1 MQTWKKKLVVSQL
14 ALACTLA
21 IASQANAATYDT
33 WGYHDNPTTELDW
46 SNMDAMGSD
55 GNYVTY
61 DGFVYYNNASGD
73 FDQNFNGDTVNGT
86 ISTYYLNHDYTD
98 GTNGNAN
105 ELNIANSVIHG
116 SITSM
121 LPMGTSSDGSWVY
134 QYSEYNTD
142 NTNRVIDQNWH
153 DGDVF
158 TLNISNSIVDDD
170 YEGLYF
176 TDTYQDGDVTKTK
189 YETFYTTAGE
199 GYQYAELFENGG
211 VGIGLAVN
219 LDVES
224 NINVS
229 NNSHIAG
236 ISLAQGNTTNDA
248 YTTESHSWDNNINV
262 VDSTVTSGSV
272 SWDENGSAEYHFG
285 NSDEP
290 SDYSGDNHNPND
302 IALSFIDSS
311 ASDYRMVN
319 TATFTNSE
327 LLGDVYFQST
337 WNNNFYPEKH
347 LVDGTTDTWTNGGW
361 ADDDQN
367 VDHLTLT
374 LNHSKWVGAAYANT
388 KELTSNNIVDVAPNS
403 LDPDAEY
410 DYNRDA
416 WGRINNAE
424 TFQSGIFDVVLNNGS
439 EWDTTKDSLIDTL
452 AINSGSQVN
461 VADTSTLTSDS
472 IVLKDGSAMNISEGG
487 AVSTDNL
494 TIDSYSTVTLSDEVS
509 ASWSGNQEA
518 LYANHI
524 TVTNGGV
531 LDVQTSNTGA
541 SSVFDTDTLN
551 LTSGD
556 VAHSSDYVNSGVFNI
571 HSNDYV
577 LNADLVNNRTN
588 DKTQANY
595 GYGTIAM
602 NSDGHLTVN
611 GNGNLTTDYAD
622 EVDGTDDVYSDANDN
637 VVAATGNYKV
647 RIDDAT
653 GAGSIADY
661 KGKEIIYVDDINTN
675 ATFSAANKADLGAYT
690 YQAQQQGNTV
700 VLQQMELTDYA
711 NMALSIPSANT
722 NIWNLQQ
729 DTLSTRLTSA
739 RHGFDDNGGAWVSYF
754 GGSFSADNDTINYD
768 QDVNGI
774 MVGIDT
780 KIDGNNAKWIV
791 GAAAALA
798 KGDMSDRTGQVDQDS
813 QSAYIYSSA
822 RFANDIFVDGNLSY
836 SRFDNDLT
844 ANMSNG
850 AYVDGNT
857 TADAW
862 GFGLKLGYDWKVNDA
877 GYVTPYASINGLFQ
891 SGDSY
896 RLSNDANV
904 GGQDYDSLRY
914 EAGVD
919 AGYTFNYG
927 DQAMT
932 PYFKLAYVYDDSDND
947 SDFNGDNIDNGVKG
961 SAVRVGVG
969 SQFSFTKNFSANTGV
984 TYVGGGDVD
993 QDWAASA
1000 GVKYTW

>member
-21 IASQANAATYDT
+21 IASQANATTYDT
-33 WGYHDNPTTELDW
+33 WTYVDNPTTALDW
-46 SNMDAMGSD
+46 GNMDNPGTVD
-55 GNYVTY
+55 GNYVNY
-61 DGFVYYNNASGD
+61 SGFVYYNNTNGD
-73 FDQNFNGDTVNGT
+73 FDQSFNGDTVNGT

-98 GTNGNAN
+98 GTAGNAN
-105 ELNIANSVIHG
+105 ELNITDSVIHG
-116 SITSM
+116 SITSE
-121 LPMGTSSDGSWVY
+121 LPFGYYGTHIDDQGTLVYDGY
-134 QYSEYNTD
+134 RYNNGTTVD
-142 NTNRVIDQNWH
+142 AHDWI

-158 TLNISNSIVDDD
+158 TLNIAHSTIDDD
-170 YEGLYF
+170 YEALYF
-176 TDTYQDGDVTKTK
+176 TDSYKDGDVTKSTD
-189 YETFYTTAGE
+189 EAFFTA
-199 GYQYAELFENGG
+199 LG
-211 VGIGLAVN
+211 VAVDLN
-219 LDVES
+219 VES
-224 NINVS
+224 NINITD
-229 NNSHIAG
+229 NSRVAG
-236 ISLAQGNTTNDA
+236 IALSQGDTTEDA
-248 YTTESHSWDNNINV
+248 YTTGDHQWDNNIKV
-262 VDSTVTSGSV
+262 VNSTVTSGSV
-272 SWDENGSAEYHFG
+272 YPLEEITGHFG

-290 SDYSGDNHNPND
+290 SDYNGSYTSHGVTDD
-302 IALSFIDSS
+302 TALAFIDSN

-319 TATFTNSE
+319 KVEFDNST
-327 LLGDVYFQST
+327 LMGDVYFEST
-337 WNNNFYPEKH
+337 FNHDFSANGR
-347 LVDGTTDTWTNGGW
+347 LVDGSDKVYTHGGW

-374 LNHSKWVGAAYANT
+374 LDHSKWIGAAYIDYDQVEYNNT
-388 KELTSNNIVDVAPNS
+388 FGWADVAPNS
-403 LDPDAEY
+403 LDPDASYSY
-410 DYNRDA
+410 DN
-416 WGRINNAE
+416 WGRTDNADI
-424 TFQSGIFDVVLNNGS
+424 FQSGIFDVVLNNGS
-439 EWDTTKDSLIDTL
+439 EWDTTKDSLIDSL
-452 AINSGSQVN
+452 AINTGSQVN
-461 VADTSTLTSDS
+461 VADGSSLTSDS
-472 IVLKDGSAMNISEGG
+472 IILTDGSALNISEDG
-487 AVSTDNL
+487 VVDTDNL
-494 TIDSYSTVTLSDEVS
+494 TIDSYSTVKLSDEVNS
-509 ASWSGNQEA
+509 SWSKDGAA

-541 SSVFDTDTLN
+541 SSLFETDTLN

-556 VAHSSDYVNSGVFNI
+556 VAHSNDYVNSGVFNI

-611 GNGNLTTDYAD
+611 GNGNLATDSSTNVNPD
-622 EVDGTDDVYSDANDN
+622 EVDNNDNVYAGGNDN

-647 RIDDAT
+647 RIDNAT

-661 KGKEIIYVDDINTN
+661 KGKELIYVDDVNTN

-690 YQAQQQGNTV
+690 YQAQQEGNTV
-700 VLQQMELTDYA
+700 VLRQMELTDYA

-729 DTLSTRLTSA
+729 DTLSDRLTSS

-754 GGSFSADNDTINYD
+754 GGSFDADNGTINYD

-774 MVGIDT
+774 MVGVDT
-780 KIDGNNAKWIV
+780 KVDGNNAKWIV
-791 GAAAALA
+791 GAAASFA

-822 RFANDIFVDGNLSY
+822 RFANNIFVDGNLSY

-844 ANMSNG
+844 ATMSNG

-862 GFGLKLGYDWKVNDA
+862 GFGLKLGYDWKINDA

-914 EAGVD
+914 EAGLN

-927 DQAMT
+927 DQALT
-932 PYFKLAYVYDDSDND
+932 PYFNLAYVYDDSDND

-961 SAVRVGVG
+961 SAVRVGAG
-969 SQFSFTKNFSANTGV
+969 GQFSFTKNFSGYTGV
-984 TYVGGGDVD
+984 TYLGGGDVD
-993 QDWAASA
+993 QDWAANA